1 MIFQKSYLMG
11 FKLIL
16 VALLDRNSRRE
27 ILKSTNFALRIIRW
41 GFSVIWNRI
50 YCNDSYKVI
59 DSSSIAPDILI
70 FVFPNYLKTKFPSDP
85 WTNIDPGCGSV
96 PLFKSRNVLSS
107 HKKAIYVTFGAATF
121 SALEEDIEIANCDAA
136 KVDYINFISTL
147 GRFTNWYFMLNR
159 SQQFASFSKKRTIPV
174 M

>member
-27 ILKSTNFALRIIRW
+27 ILKLTNFALRIIRW

-70 FVFPNYLKTKFPSDP
+70 FIFPNYLKTKFPSDP

-107 HKKAIYVTFGAATF
+107 HKKQ
-121 SALEEDIEIANCDAA
+121 
-136 KVDYINFISTL
+136 STWRL
-147 GRFTNWYFMLNR
+147 VPQHFLH
-159 SQQFASFSKKRTIPV
+159 SKKTSKLQTVTLQKSIISILYQP
-174 M
+174 

>member
-1 MIFQKSYLMG
+1 MRCGLSDEDFPWYGTESTVMTSTRSLIRPQLPQIF
-11 FKLIL
+11 
-16 VALLDRNSRRE
+16 
-27 ILKSTNFALRIIRW
+27 
-41 GFSVIWNRI
+41 
-50 YCNDSYKVI
+50 
-59 DSSSIAPDILI
+59 LI
-70 FVFPNYLKTKFPSDP
+70 FVFPNYLETKFPSDP